1 MLLSPPSPPTTYRFS
16 TQPTSSQPSG
26 SQPPRSALSVITL
39 PSDSYSPIEDYSYS
53 PGSISSSRHSDPSS
67 NSKTSA
73 FFGSP
78 FASPP
83 QSATYLSKTAAF
95 FSSPFADSPTPPNQ
109 RCTPRE
115 LPSSSRSLTAD
126 FFAPGAFSSCPT
138 SPPSLRSSTSNAS
151 LRTSVSRTSS
161 PHSHHA
167 TLPSEQSEDSETTP
181 VPKPHI
187 PLLSR
192 LFPSRY
198 SSDVRRTGDNQQNS
212 SRGFISIEP
221 PDDVF
226 VSSPSNIEDPRV
238 SDTRV
243 AVAATPSSGVYS
255 TGALVH
261 PDCGDEPSYELVR
274 QIGQGA
280 FSLVWL
286 ARITERGRVGEL
298 VAVKMI
304 ACGGQHDDP
313 VARRAA
319 RGERASFLREVE
331 ILQHLTPAHASLP
344 QLYASFTIRTHHVLV
359 LEYVSGGELL
369 DVINSDEQH
378 AQLTEKILRRI
389 WCELVGVVEWIH
401 ARLVVHR
408 DIKLENILLTS
419 NPFTAMPDQ
428 DRPLVKLTDFGLAR
442 KIDPD
447 DPWLST
453 RCGSESYAAPEL
465 LVAAHSDEHMLPA
478 LSRAPSDANGTST
491 ATSSQPKLRLTR
503 APGTYDG
510 RETDAWALGVV
521 LFALLTRTLP
531 FDPPPTLDVPPADT
545 EAERAR
551 MRWVLRVVRGEWSW
565 PVVPQAPADTPMCD
579 GATVESPEPRGTAL
593 MRMTAVQNL
602 IARLLVSDPL
612 RRARVSALW
621 DEPWMCPV
629 PALSSGPTP
638 FN

>member
-16 TQPTSSQPSG
+16 TQSTSSQPSG
-26 SQPPRSALSVITL
+26 SQPPRSALSVITV

-53 PGSISSSRHSDPSS
+53 PGSISSVRHSDSPS

-95 FSSPFADSPTPPNQ
+95 FSSPFADSPAPPN
-109 RCTPRE
+109 RHYTPRE

-138 SPPSLRSSTSNAS
+138 SPPSLRSSTSNTS

-167 TLPSEQSEDSETTP
+167 TLPSEKSEDSETTP

-226 VSSPSNIEDPRV
+226 ISSPSIIEDPRV
-238 SDTRV
+238 SDSR
-243 AVAATPSSGVYS
+243 AAAAATPSSGAYS

-261 PDCGDEPSYELVR
+261 SGCGDEPSYELVR

-286 ARITERGRVGEL
+286 ARITERGSVGEL
-298 VAVKMI
+298 AAVKMI
-304 ACGGQHDDP
+304 ACGAQHDDP

-331 ILQHLTPAHASLP
+331 ILRVSLP
-344 QLYASFTIRTHHVLV
+344 QPVHSLV
-359 LEYVSGGELL
+359 LTLSL
-369 DVINSDEQH
+369 S
-378 AQLTEKILRRI
+378 
-389 WCELVGVVEWIH
+389 
-401 ARLVVHR
+401 
-408 DIKLENILLTS
+408 
-419 NPFTAMPDQ
+419 
-428 DRPLVKLTDFGLAR
+428 
-442 KIDPD
+442 
-447 DPWLST
+447 LST
-453 RCGSESYAAPEL
+453 
-465 LVAAHSDEHMLPA
+465 
-478 LSRAPSDANGTST
+478 
-491 ATSSQPKLRLTR
+491 
-503 APGTYDG
+503 
-510 RETDAWALGVV
+510 
-521 LFALLTRTLP
+521 
-531 FDPPPTLDVPPADT
+531 
-545 EAERAR
+545 
-551 MRWVLRVVRGEWSW
+551 
-565 PVVPQAPADTPMCD
+565 
-579 GATVESPEPRGTAL
+579 
-593 MRMTAVQNL
+593 
-602 IARLLVSDPL
+602 
-612 RRARVSALW
+612 
-621 DEPWMCPV
+621 
-629 PALSSGPTP
+629 
-638 FN
+638 